1 MSDSNDKPYLKYR
14 DRFKLFGILSIAANA
29 VLAVTAIIVL
39 FVPMFEIDLII
50 TSEWFSLFNEIIYPF
65 EGGFSEGFAFI
76 ILGGI
81 EFIAAAAMLVV
92 SVIKGI
98 SELINPDNFAL
109 KRYDDLKKRNSTGI
123 VMKKAKNFYA
133 GGQIGLLVSGLF
145 FIVMGILFNRAFAGD
160 YGDET
165 RITGYFAL
173 CTGVN
178 GLIAFAVIFI
188 LGYIVL
194 SIAASAIRGKIET
207 EIIKKEYEVEK
218 NSTENNGSSDR

>member
-76 ILGGI
+76 IFGGI

-98 SELINPDNFAL
+98 SELINPDIFAL
-109 KRYDDLKKRNSTGI
+109 KRYDDLKKRNSAGV
-123 VMKKAKNFYA
+123 VMKKMRNYYSGWQA
-133 GGQIGLLVSGLF
+133 GLF
-145 FIVMGILFNRAFAGD
+145 FSGSFCFVMGVIFNIAFAGD
-160 YGDET
+160 EA
-165 RITGYFAL
+165 RGYFAH
-173 CTGVN
+173 CTGIN
-178 GLIAFAVIFI
+178 GLIAFAIIFI

-218 NSTENNGSSDR
+218 KSAESGESSEE